1 MRKPSKRKI
10 LPLNNPVDWENLDG
24 WIRIQ
29 INTIPKAPVNGV
41 ICQVLDHLDEFVKF
55 PKKSVLLWKGCDRIG
70 RVTKKHDYPVALKK
84 VLAIERVVRDVRSNG
99 PAITSF
105 LFAGGERPA
114 RNQPGRGWNIHHL
127 YDGKITYHGRESSLH
142 AVKDGNHF
150 TQSAGLVAVHPVADA
165 LCDEVPAFAWY
176 LRGLSLQKFG
186 YDPDG
191 VYPGGRTDE
200 YGFLQPQKTE
210 VIYQKSVN

>member
-1 MRKPSKRKI
+1 MRKPFKRKI
-10 LPLNNPVDWENLDG
+10 LPLNNPVDWENLGG

-55 PKKSVLLWKGCDRIG
+55 PEKSVLLWSGCYRHG
-70 RVTKKHDYPVALKK
+70 RAHDFPGPLKESLAKQK
-84 VLAIERVVRDVRSNG
+84 VKPNSLTNG
-99 PAITSF
+99 PAINAF
-105 LFAGGERPA
+105 LFAGGKRPNS
-114 RNQPGRGWNIHHL
+114 NQPGRGWNIHHL
-127 YDGKITYHGRESSLH
+127 YDGMITYHARESSLH

-165 LCDEVPAFAWY
+165 LCNEVPAFAWY

-200 YGFLQPQKTE
+200 YGFLQPHKTE
-210 VIYQKSVN
+210 VIHQKNVI

>member
-1 MRKPSKRKI
+1 MRKPHKGKV
-10 LPLNNPVDWENLDG
+10 LPLREPIHWEDLDG
-24 WIRIQ
+24 WIRSQ
-29 INTIPKAPVNGV
+29 INHTLKAPVHGV
-41 ICQVLDHLDEFVKF
+41 IRQVLDQLDEFVKF

-70 RVTKKHDYPVALKK
+70 SVTKKHDYPSSLKE
-84 VLAIERVVRDVRSNG
+84 VLAKEGVIRDVRSNG

-176 LRGLSLQKFG
+176 LRGLSLKKFG

-191 VYPGGRTDE
+191 VSLGSRTDE
-200 YGFLQPQKTE
+200 YGFLQHHKTE
-210 VIYQKSVN
+210 VIYQKNN

>member
-1 MRKPSKRKI
+1 MRKPSQRKI
-10 LPLNNPVDWENLDG
+10 MPLNNSVDWENLEG
-24 WIRIQ
+24 WIRSQ
-29 INTIPKAPVNGV
+29 INTSAQGALQKITGLVVN
-41 ICQVLDHLDEFVKF
+41 QLDEFVKC
-55 PKKSVLLWKGCDRIG
+55 PEKSVLLWRGCYRHG
-70 RVTKKHDYPVALKK
+70 SAHDFLGPLKESLAKQK
-84 VLAIERVVRDVRSNG
+84 VKPNSLTNG
-99 PAITSF
+99 PAINAF
-105 LFAGGERPA
+105 LFAGGKRPN

-200 YGFLQPQKTE
+200 YGFLQSRKTE

>member
-1 MRKPSKRKI
+1 LRESI
-10 LPLNNPVDWENLDG
+10 HWEDLDG

-29 INTIPKAPVNGV
+29 INDTLKDPVNGV
-41 ICQVLDHLDEFVKF
+41 IRQVLDHLDEFVKF
-55 PKKSVLLWKGCDRIG
+55 PKKSVLLWKGCDRVG
-70 RVTKKHDYPVALKK
+70 SATKKHEYPKDLKEALDK
-84 VLAIERVVRDVRSNG
+84 RGVVRDVRSNG

-127 YDGKITYHGRESSLH
+127 YDGKITYCGRQTSLH
-142 AVKDGNHF
+142 SVKEGNHF

-165 LCDEVPAFAWY
+165 LCDDVPAFSWY
-176 LRGLSLQKFG
+176 LRGLSLQMFG

-191 VYPGGRTDE
+191 VFPGGRIDD
-200 YGFLQPQKTE
+200 YGFLQSHKTT
-210 VIYQKSVN
+210 VVYGGKDA